1 MNAYFFKMTNE
12 ERDNI
17 LDQHKTIYDGYVT
30 SYAQQPKEQPL
41 YTQDF
46 ANDKQGITVSN
57 KGVVTAYK
65 NMGINE
71 MRYDGK
77 STGLFSKEEPTENH
91 ISPGSQFEPEES
103 FELEDKDEDYYVS
116 LGENL
121 DMIGDGEDD
130 LEYGTFEDD
139 DDTDFMLISPEHDE
153 YDNEEDD
160 YKDLSMYN
168 PYYGDDEE
176 PEFEDME
183 IEDVLGLSNDDD
195 EDEDDEVISSLQEQV
210 NKSLDMFRRFKNL

>member
-1 MNAYFFKMTNE
+1 MTNE
-12 ERDNI
+12 ERTNI
-17 LDQHKTIYDGYVT
+17 LDQHKHVYDGYVT
-30 SYAQQPKEQPL
+30 NYAKPNEQPL

-46 ANDKQGITVSN
+46 ANDKGGITINN
-57 KGVVTAYK
+57 KGEVTTYK

-71 MRYDGK
+71 
-77 STGLFSKEEPTENH
+77 SVLEN
-91 ISPGSQFEPEES
+91 E
-103 FELEDKDEDYYVS
+103 KDDSYMMSV
-116 LGENL
+116 GEQL

-130 LEYGTFEDD
+130 LEHGTFGHDDENDRFVKCTHCSGEGHDEFTDTECEWCGGTGMSDSFDD
-139 DDTDFMLISPEHDE
+139 D
-153 YDNEEDD
+153 EDD

-183 IEDVLGLSNDDD
+183 IEDVLGLSNDD
-195 EDEDDEVISSLQEQV
+195 EDDDEVISSLQEQV

>member
-1 MNAYFFKMTNE
+1 MNQYFFKMTNE
-12 ERDNI
+12 ERTNI
-17 LDQHKTIYDGYVT
+17 LDQHKHVYDGYVT
-30 SYAQQPKEQPL
+30 NYAKPNEQPL

-46 ANDKQGITVSN
+46 ANDKGGITINN
-57 KGVVTAYK
+57 KGQVTTYK

-71 MRYDGK
+71 
-77 STGLFSKEEPTENH
+77 SVLESEE
-91 ISPGSQFEPEES
+91 EES
-103 FELEDKDEDYYVS
+103 YMVS
-116 LGENL
+116 VGEQL
-121 DMIGDGEDD
+121 DMIGDGDDD
-130 LEYGTFEDD
+130 LEHGTFEDD

-168 PYYGDDEE
+168 PYYGDDEK
-176 PEFEDME
+176 PEFEDMD

-195 EDEDDEVISSLQEQV
+195 DNDEVISSLQEQV